1 MPFLYWKESEL
12 VYKVVVMVRNKI
24 ITFNLEI
31 QFTMRLLHLFL
42 LSLQTTKTSVRFKV
56 FLGVILVIFFL
67 K

>member
-12 VYKVVVMVRNKI
+12 VYKVVVMVKNEI
-24 ITFNLEI
+24 ITINLEI
-31 QFTMRLLHLFL
+31 QFTMRLLQLFL

>member
-24 ITFNLEI
+24 ITINLEI